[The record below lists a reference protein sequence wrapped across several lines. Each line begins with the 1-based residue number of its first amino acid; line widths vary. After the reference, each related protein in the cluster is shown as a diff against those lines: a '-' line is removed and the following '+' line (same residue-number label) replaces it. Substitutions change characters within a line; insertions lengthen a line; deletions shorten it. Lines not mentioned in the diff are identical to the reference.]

1 LLFSRIS
8 GVVGLF
14 VLLLLLLLLFTLVIL
29 LLVKKKFE
37 LEVLFGSVVAL
48 LIELFS
54 TLFVGL
60 Q

>member
-1 LLFSRIS
+1 MLFSRIS

-14 VLLLLLLLLFTLVIL
+14 VLLLLFTLVIL

-48 LIELFS
+48 LFELFS
-54 TLFVGL
+54 ILFDGL
-60 Q
+60 